1 MNKKRIL
8 CAAMA
13 ATVIMSSNSVYADRL
28 SSIGSSKDGEVRVI
42 GSPIGSSTDD
52 NGAVTD
58 LTVDQAIEKAIA
70 YSRNLKNLDES
81 QDIAE
86 IDEMVTRYAWQSSLD
101 ATSTVSYSIALRN
114 LTNSL
119 RNYDADKEV
128 EKEKIEY
135 NIKQLFYGLKD
146 AERSLE
152 LYDEGI
158 ELSKRQLEIYK
169 VMLKVGKLS
178 QVEYDA
184 QVTTHENLV
193 ASKLSLENS
202 MAAAFRSL
210 NQLMGESVNKKYNI
224 IVDDIEFTPVSS
236 TLDLD
241 TTIARALASNQTVKE
256 LEDTVDIAKY
266 TSDTYGYRGSTG
278 VTTSDKESID
288 SQYNQANRGLSD
300 TKTALTAAIT
310 SVYDNIKNTESAYA
324 QNKAELKNM
333 EDQLT
338 VKETQLKLGK
348 ITQIELD
355 QFKYSIE
362 QLEAQMNSSARSY
375 DLLVMQFNNSNL
387 VM

>member
-13 ATVIMSSNSVYADRL
+13 AAVVTSSSPVYADKL
-28 SSIGSSKDGEVRVI
+28 SSIGSSKDGEVRII
-42 GSPIGSSTDD
+42 GTTYSDD
-52 NGAVTD
+52 ADDGAVTD
-58 LTVDQAIEKAIA
+58 LTVEQAVEKAIA
-70 YSRNLKNLDES
+70 YSRTLKNLDES
-81 QDIAE
+81 IEIAE

-101 ATSTVSYSIALRN
+101 STSTVSYSIALKN
-114 LTNSL
+114 LRNSL
-119 RNYDADKEV
+119 KNYDADKEV
-128 EKEKIEY
+128 EKNKIEY

-146 AERSLE
+146 AQRSIE

-158 ELSKRQLEIYK
+158 DLSSRQLEIYK

-184 QVTTHENLV
+184 QVTSHENLV
-193 ASKLSLENS
+193 ASKLALENS
-202 MAAAFRSL
+202 MSAAYRTL
-210 NQLMGESVNKKYNI
+210 NQLMGENVNNKYNI
-224 IVDDIEFTPVSS
+224 IIEDKEFTPVSS
-236 TLDLD
+236 QLDLD
-241 TTIARALASNQTVKE
+241 ITIARALSSNQTVKK

-288 SQYNQANRGLSD
+288 SQYNQASRGLGD
-300 TKTALTAAIT
+300 TKTALTSSIKT
-310 SVYDNIKNTESAYA
+310 VYENIKNTESTYA
-324 QNKAELKNM
+324 QNAAKLRNM
-333 EDQLT
+333 EEQLL

-355 QFKYSIE
+355 QFKYSME
-362 QLEAQMNSSARSY
+362 QLKAQQESAVRSY

-387 VM
+387 IM